1 MLGTERTPIGRG
13 LAIGRGPYGP
23 PWRRRKLL
31 HVPIVAP
38 LTATLAA
45 GAAVGLGL
53 TLARVGRE
61 RREAR
66 ERERSRR
73 LGVFADEPLSDGLQ
87 RMATE
92 QLELAIEQLSAG
104 NGAGPPEAAIHETR
118 KALKR
123 LRTMTRM
130 LEAAYGEE
138 AIAQET
144 AALKDVAAQLSA
156 ARDAEV
162 MLATLDSL
170 VERHPRKLDRRG
182 VRRLRARLAEDRD
195 TARAQ
200 TLGDPVRMALVIS
213 DLSACRLRVQTWQ
226 HPKRREREMLEPGLK
241 RIYGEGR
248 RRYKRA
254 RGANRK
260 RAVAMHEWRKSVKD
274 LRYLGEMLQ
283 RRPSAPGFAR
293 SLAGAPAAR
302 KGRPDRASEPLRK
315 LARRADGLGEMLG
328 EEHDLAVL
336 AARVRSSQGKGG
348 IEPRLGPKTRT
359 ALLKAIATRRRRLQ
373 RRALKQGGR
382 LYATPTKKFVRRS
395 GDLYMRA
402 RRKAL
407 RRTEKSLS

>member
-1 MLGTERTPIGRG
+1 M
-13 LAIGRGPYGP
+13 
-23 PWRRRKLL
+23 
-31 HVPIVAP
+31 PIVAP

-45 GAAVGLGL
+45 GAAIGLGF
-53 TLARVGRE
+53 TLARAGRE

-66 ERERSRR
+66 ERERNRR
-73 LGVFADEPLSDGLQ
+73 LGVFADEPLSGAVK

-92 QLELAIEQLSAG
+92 QLDLAIEELSAG

-130 LEAAYGEE
+130 LEAAHGEQ

-144 AALKDVAAQLSA
+144 SALKDVAAQLSG

-170 VERHPRKLDRRG
+170 VERHPRKLKRGG
-182 VRRLRARLAEDRD
+182 VRRLRARLVEERD
-195 TARAQ
+195 TERAQ
-200 TLGDPVRMALVIS
+200 TLGDPVRMALVIA

-226 HPKRREREMLEPGLK
+226 DPKRRERELLEPGLK
-241 RIYGEGR
+241 RVYGEGR

-254 RGANRK
+254 RGAKRE
-260 RAVAMHEWRKSVKD
+260 RAVAMHKWRKSVKD

-283 RRPSAPGFAR
+283 RRPSPPGLAR
-293 SLAGAPAAR
+293 SLPGAPAAR
-302 KGRPDRASEPLRK
+302 KERPDRASEHLRK

-336 AARVRSSQGKGG
+336 AARVRSSHGKRA
-348 IEPRLGPKTRT
+348 IEPRLGPKTRR
-359 ALLKAIATRRRRLQ
+359 ALLREIAKRRRTLQ

-382 LYATPTKKFVRRS
+382 LYGTPTKKFVRRN

-402 RRKAL
+402 RRRAL
-407 RRTEKSLS
+407 RRARRALS

>member
-1 MLGTERTPIGRG
+1 MLGTERTAIGRG
-13 LAIGRGPYGP
+13 LAIGRGSNGP
-23 PWRRRKLL
+23 PWRRRKPL

-92 QLELAIEQLSAG
+92 QLELAIEQLAAG

-130 LEAAYGEE
+130 LEVAYGEG

-182 VRRLRARLAEDRD
+182 VRRLRARLAEERD
-195 TARAQ
+195 AARAQ

-226 HPKRREREMLEPGLK
+226 HPQRSEREMLEPGLE
-241 RIYGEGR
+241 RLYGEGR

-254 RGANRK
+254 RGARRK
-260 RAVAMHEWRKSVKD
+260 RA
-274 LRYLGEMLQ
+274 
-283 RRPSAPGFAR
+283 
-293 SLAGAPAAR
+293 
-302 KGRPDRASEPLRK
+302 
-315 LARRADGLGEMLG
+315 
-328 EEHDLAVL
+328 
-336 AARVRSSQGKGG
+336 
-348 IEPRLGPKTRT
+348 
-359 ALLKAIATRRRRLQ
+359 
-373 RRALKQGGR
+373 
-382 LYATPTKKFVRRS
+382 
-395 GDLYMRA
+395 
-402 RRKAL
+402 
-407 RRTEKSLS
+407 

>member
-1 MLGTERTPIGRG
+1 M
-13 LAIGRGPYGP
+13 A
-23 PWRRRKLL
+23 
-31 HVPIVAP
+31 IVAP

-45 GAAVGLGL
+45 GAAIGLGL
-53 TLARVGRE
+53 TLARAGRE

-73 LGVFADEPLSDGLQ
+73 LGVFDDESLFGAVR

-92 QLELAIEQLSAG
+92 QLDLAIEELSAG

-123 LRTMTRM
+123 LRTMARM
-130 LEAAYGEE
+130 LEAAHGEQAVAE
-138 AIAQET
+138 ET
-144 AALKDVAAQLSA
+144 AALKDVATQLSG

-170 VERHPRKLDRRG
+170 IQRHPRKLGRGG
-182 VRRLRARLAEDRD
+182 VRRLRARLAQERD
-195 TARAQ
+195 TERAQ
-200 TLGDPVRMALVIS
+200 TLGDPVRMALVIA
-213 DLSACRLRVQTWQ
+213 DLSACRQRVQTWQ
-226 HPKRREREMLEPGLK
+226 EPKRRERELLEPGLK
-241 RIYGEGR
+241 RVYGEGR

-254 RGANRK
+254 RSAKRE

-283 RRPSAPGFAR
+283 RRASPPGFAHA
-293 SLAGAPAAR
+293 LPGATASR
-302 KGRPDRASEPLRK
+302 KGSSDRASEPLRK

-336 AARVRSSQGKGG
+336 AARVGRAHGKRA
-348 IEPRLGPKTRT
+348 IEPRLGPKTRR
-359 ALLKAIATRRRRLQ
+359 ALLKAIAKRRRTLQ
-373 RRALKQGGR
+373 RGALKQGGR
-382 LYATPTKKFVRRS
+382 LYATPTKKFVRRNA
-395 GDLYMRA
+395 DLYMRA

-407 RRTEKSLS
+407 RRTRPALS

>member
-1 MLGTERTPIGRG
+1 M
-13 LAIGRGPYGP
+13 
-23 PWRRRKLL
+23 
-31 HVPIVAP
+31 PIVAP

-45 GAAVGLGL
+45 GAAIGLGL

-66 ERERSRR
+66 DRERTRR
-73 LGVFADEPLSDGLQ
+73 LGVFADEPLSGGLQ

-92 QLELAIEQLSAG
+92 QLDLAIEQLSAG

-123 LRTMTRM
+123 LRTMARM
-130 LEAAYGEE
+130 LEAAHGEQ
-138 AIAQET
+138 AVAQET
-144 AALKDVAAQLSA
+144 AALKDVAAQLSP

-170 VERHPRKLDRRG
+170 IERHPRKLDRRG
-182 VRRLRARLAEDRD
+182 VRRLRARLAEERD
-195 TARAQ
+195 AARTQ
-200 TLGDPVRMALVIS
+200 TLGDPVRMALVTA

-226 HPKRREREMLEPGLK
+226 HPKRRERELLEPGLK
-241 RIYGEGR
+241 RLYGEGR
-248 RRYKRA
+248 RRFKRA
-254 RGANRK
+254 SGAKRE

-283 RRPSAPGFAR
+283 RRPSSPGFGRA
-293 SLAGAPAAR
+293 LPGAPAAR

-315 LARRADGLGEMLG
+315 LARRADGLGEILG

-336 AARVRSSQGKGG
+336 AERVRRSHGKRAE
-348 IEPRLGPKTRT
+348 EPQLGPKTRR
-359 ALLKAIATRRRRLQ
+359 ALLKAIARRRRTLQ
-373 RRALKQGGR
+373 RRALKQGQR
-382 LYATPTKKFVRRS
+382 LYATPTKKFVRRT

-407 RRTEKSLS
+407 RRTRKSLS